1 MSKLGKWIAKNRMA
15 IIVLFIVVTIFMG
28 YQAMKI
34 KVVDNITTYV
44 PQNNPENLFLKN
56 VLNTFKMNNLVLVGL
71 EYKDLFSKSS
81 IQNISDL
88 TNGLLKMKDVTS
100 VMSLTNA
107 PWITNVNGSMEI
119 STISKSI
126 PQSSDQSKLL
136 DYEVTHSPIFK
147 GQFVSPN
154 GKSTIILVG
163 LPSSTNP
170 ASSIFITKKIENFIK
185 NNSTAEKVYFSGLSP
200 SDVYA
205 QSMAT
210 HNIDILIPLALFAIA
225 LVLLFSFRNIIGFT
239 LPLISVIMSSIWILG
254 TIHLLG
260 MTMTLADVAMPI
272 IVIALGNAYGIY
284 IVNKYLEEGHS
295 DYVVRTSNTLKDI
308 GIAISLSAFTVIIA
322 FLSLL
327 TVGISPIRY
336 FGIFTALGILY
347 ALIIN
352 IIFTPAV
359 SSFYYKNVSQSKT
372 EISFW
377 SRIAKDV
384 LKHRISFMIVAI
396 VIVAGISIFI
406 YKISPDMSLNKLVG
420 NDNSIAHSMAFFN
433 DQFGGSDFVI
443 VDFKGN
449 ALDPYLLRSETL
461 ISNYAENNF
470 KIVGSAYSLSKIIQN
485 MNDKFNDQN
494 YIPSSNSKIQ
504 NLWFLM
510 KGSDLSEIVNADA
523 TDTIILL
530 RVNVES
536 SKKIKDLQDS
546 LSNFINSNIYKR
558 YSYVDLDSA
567 SPVEIKSAILSMEN
581 YVTAYMKSLNLDY
594 SNMKIDSIVSK
605 VLLSNNESVLSKDAT
620 NLTDYLINM
629 IGNYGMISGFS
640 TSDLRNALLDAFK
653 EGYSNKTLEDNL
665 DKKIGLNNSSMIA
678 PIIESQNSVLVQI
691 ARRDYAQSLLK
702 EINGLSN
709 EEIDNLSWTLSSRKV
724 PVYDPNG
731 SNTFTVKLT
740 GVPILTNYVSSM
752 IVNDQYES
760 MIISIILVLV
770 LLMIQT
776 NSWLMGLM
784 GIFPVLLT
792 MIVNFGI
799 MGIFGISLN
808 AITITIASMT
818 VGVGVDYVIQIFSR
832 FRIEY
837 VRSDSVNEAIVKTFS
852 TSGKGLLLNSIS
864 SSAGFAMFFFSTI
877 GGLKQFAVLT
887 ISTMIISLLLVIILI
902 PSLLSF
908 LSEDFLNKKLKKER
922 VR

>member
-1 MSKLGKWIAKNRMA
+1 MPKLGTWIAKHRIL
-15 IIVLFIVVTIFMG
+15 IIVLFVGVTIFMG

-34 KVVDNITTYV
+34 KIVDDITTYV

-56 VLNTFKMNNLVLVGL
+56 VLDNFKMNNLVLVGL

-88 TNGLLKMKDVTS
+88 TNGLSKMKDVTS

-126 PQSSDQSKLL
+126 PQTSNQSAALE
-136 DYEVTHSPIFK
+136 YEVTHSPIFK

-163 LPSSTNP
+163 LPNFTNP
-170 ASSIFITKKIENFIK
+170 ASSISITKKIETFIK
-185 NNSTAEKVYFSGLSP
+185 NNSTAEKIYFSGLSP

-205 QSMAT
+205 QSIAI
-210 HNIDILIPLALFAIA
+210 HNISILIPLALLAIA
-225 LVLLFSFRNIIGFT
+225 LVLLLSFRNLIGFA
-239 LPLISVIMSSIWILG
+239 LPLISVIMSSIWVLG

-284 IVNKYLEEGHS
+284 IVNKYMEEGDS
-295 DYVVRTSNTLKDI
+295 DHVVRTSNTLRDI

-327 TVGISPIRY
+327 TVGIDPIRY
-336 FGIFTALGILY
+336 FGIFTALGIFY

-359 SSFYYKNVSQSKT
+359 SSFYCKNVSQSKG

-377 SRIAKDV
+377 SKIAKNI
-384 LKHRISFMIVAI
+384 LKHRLSSMIIAI
-396 VIVAGISIFI
+396 AIVAGISIFI
-406 YKISPDMSLNKLVG
+406 YKVSPDMSLNKLVG
-420 NDNSIAHSMAFFN
+420 NNNSIGHSMNFFN

-449 ALDPYLLRSETL
+449 ALDPYLLRSEIL

-470 KIVGSAYSLSKIIQN
+470 KVVGGSYSLARVIQN
-485 MNDKFNDQN
+485 MNDKFNGQN
-494 YIPSSNSKIQ
+494 YIPSSDSKIQ

-510 KGSDLSEIVNADA
+510 KGSNLSEIVNSGA
-523 TDTIILL
+523 TESIVLL

-536 SKKIKDLQDS
+536 SKKIKALQDS
-546 LSNFINSNIYKR
+546 LTDFINSNIYKR
-558 YSYVDLDSA
+558 YSYVNLDSA
-567 SPVEIKSAILSMEN
+567 SPVEVKSAILSMEN
-581 YVTAYMKSLNLDY
+581 YVTDYMKSLNLDY
-594 SNMKIDSIVSK
+594 NSTDIDSIVSRI
-605 VLLSNNESVLSKDAT
+605 LLSSNETVLSKDAT
-620 NLTDYLINM
+620 NLVNYLTDM
-629 IGNYGMISGFS
+629 IGSYGMISGFS
-640 TSDLRNALLDAFK
+640 TSDLRMALLDTFK

-665 DKKIGLNNSSMIA
+665 NSKIGPDNTSMIS
-678 PIIESQNSVLVQI
+678 PVIESQDSVLAQI
-691 ARRDYAQSLLK
+691 ARKDYAKSLLSNVK
-702 EINGLSN
+702 GLSD
-709 EEIDNLSWTLSSRKV
+709 EEVNNLSWTLSSRKI

-731 SNTFTVKLT
+731 SNSFDVKLT
-740 GVPILTNYVSSM
+740 GVPILTNYVSS
-752 IVNDQYES
+752 IIINDQCES
-760 MIISIILVLV
+760 MIISIILVFV

-776 NSWLMGLM
+776 NSWLMGLI

-808 AITITIASMT
+808 AINITIASMT

-837 VRSDSVNEAIVKTFS
+837 GRSNGISDAIIKTFS

-877 GGLKQFAVLT
+877 GGLKQFAILT
-887 ISTMIISLLLVIILI
+887 ISTMIISLVLVIILL

-908 LSEDFLNKKLKKER
+908 LREDFLNKKFKKER
-922 VR
+922 VK

>member
-1 MSKLGKWIAKNRMA
+1 
-15 IIVLFIVVTIFMG
+15 
-28 YQAMKI
+28 
-34 KVVDNITTYV
+34 
-44 PQNNPENLFLKN
+44 
-56 VLNTFKMNNLVLVGL
+56 
-71 EYKDLFSKSS
+71 
-81 IQNISDL
+81 
-88 TNGLLKMKDVTS
+88 
-100 VMSLTNA
+100 
-107 PWITNVNGSMEI
+107 
-119 STISKSI
+119 
-126 PQSSDQSKLL
+126 
-136 DYEVTHSPIFK
+136 
-147 GQFVSPN
+147 
-154 GKSTIILVG
+154 
-163 LPSSTNP
+163 
-170 ASSIFITKKIENFIK
+170 
-185 NNSTAEKVYFSGLSP
+185 
-200 SDVYA
+200 
-205 QSMAT
+205 
-210 HNIDILIPLALFAIA
+210 
-225 LVLLFSFRNIIGFT
+225 
-239 LPLISVIMSSIWILG
+239 
-254 TIHLLG
+254 
-260 MTMTLADVAMPI
+260 
-272 IVIALGNAYGIY
+272 
-284 IVNKYLEEGHS
+284 
-295 DYVVRTSNTLKDI
+295 
-308 GIAISLSAFTVIIA
+308 
-322 FLSLL
+322 
-327 TVGISPIRY
+327 
-336 FGIFTALGILY
+336 
-347 ALIIN
+347 
-352 IIFTPAV
+352 
-359 SSFYYKNVSQSKT
+359 
-372 EISFW
+372 
-377 SRIAKDV
+377 
-384 LKHRISFMIVAI
+384 
-396 VIVAGISIFI
+396 
-406 YKISPDMSLNKLVG
+406 
-420 NDNSIAHSMAFFN
+420 FN

-567 SPVEIKSAILSMEN
+567 NPVEIKSAILSMEN

-620 NLTDYLINM
+620 NLTNYLINM

-653 EGYSNKTLEDNL
+653 EGYSDKTLEDNL